1 VFLFMLLL
9 MKNLGLSQLKPSSTF
24 LTQSQRKTLAFIKE
38 YFALHQQS
46 PTAKEIADGIGITSR
61 GVVYRYLLALKDA
74 GMIDLVAGRH
84 RNIIITDTPPSQDLG
99 ELSILG
105 TIAAGE
111 PIIAVNEPQ
120 EWSWGINDSENF
132 ALRVQGDSM
141 LDEGILNNDLVIC
154 RQASQAVNGDV
165 VVALIDNEAV
175 TLKRIFYH
183 GQEVELRPA
192 NATHQPLLISAER
205 VVVQGVLIR
214 VVRCFD

>member
-1 VFLFMLLL
+1 MLLL
-9 MKNLGLSQLKPSSTF
+9 MKNLGQFQLKLSNTF

-74 GMIDLVAGRH
+74 GLIDLVPGRH
-84 RNIIITDTPPSQDLG
+84 RNIRITDTQHYQDLDQ
-99 ELSILG
+99 LPILG

-120 EWSWGINDSENF
+120 EWSWVMPDSNNF
-132 ALRVQGDSM
+132 VLRVQGDSM
-141 LDEGILNNDLVIC
+141 LDDGILNNDLVIC

-192 NATHQPLLISAER
+192 NAMHQPLRLSAER